1 MSKDQRAP
9 ARFAG
14 GAAATR
20 IEAGYALGVL
30 LPGAPDI
37 RAPAGRASMPSA
49 IAVVLES
56 RGFGI
61 LARVLLT
68 SVFWTAGLAKLFA
81 FSVNAAAMEG
91 FGLSPGWAFN
101 AATLT
106 LQIGASLLI
115 ILDRWTWLATGALA
129 AFTALTIP
137 IAHPFWAK
145 EGEEAFRDLTVALEH
160 VSVIGGLAVFAIL
173 SRSAMRRRLWG

>member
-9 ARFAG
+9 ARFASDV
-14 GAAATR
+14 AATR
-20 IEAGYALGVL
+20 IETGYALGAL
-30 LPGAPDI
+30 LPEAPDI
-37 RAPAGRASMPSA
+37 RAPAGASMPCA

-81 FSVNAAAMEG
+81 FSANAAAMEG

-101 AATLT
+101 AATLI
-106 LQIGASLLI
+106 LQLGASLLI
-115 ILDRWTWLATGALA
+115 ILDRWTWLAAGALA
-129 AFTALTIP
+129 VFTALTIP

-145 EGEEAFRDLTVALEH
+145 DGEEAFRDLTVALEH